1 MSAGETIKVE
11 SPMGF
16 YHSPT
21 GVLLSHMRFNPHSIK
36 MGDKNYGRFRK
47 NKELT
52 FMQENYYCN
61 LQILYCVNKNKES
74 NV

>member
-21 GVLLSHMRFNPHSIK
+21 GVLLSILGFTPILYKWEIK
-36 MGDKNYGRFRK
+36 IMGDLEK
-47 NKELT
+47 NKKIIVVV
-52 FMQENYYCN
+52 FKYF
-61 LQILYCVNKNKES
+61 IV
-74 NV
+74 